1 MGRKPRERSG
11 DESDSG
17 GGNWEE
23 DSFVDADDFLDP
35 EGAAGC
41 GIARLGVVERPPV
54 ITRSGRAVKT
64 GHLIK

>member
-1 MGRKPRERSG
+1 M
-11 DESDSG
+11 
-17 GGNWEE
+17 
-23 DSFVDADDFLDP
+23 DADEFLGP
-35 EGAAGC
+35 EGAAGF